1 MHDRRCCALAHGV
14 SYATLKLSKAV
25 ASSAGYVHDTSRFR
39 RKGPKHFT
47 SYTYSVDR
55 LQRRTRSSRV
65 ITPRGVEE
73 GSMDQAVTAAR
84 LGRTHDG
91 FERQHINGCVTLRPR
106 RLSARGRA
114 PSTLVEPPQAIDMTR
129 TTHFTV
135 RRTRSPAGRA
145 PTG

>member
-14 SYATLKLSKAV
+14 SYATLKQSKAV
-25 ASSAGYVHDTSRFR
+25 AASAGYVHDTSRFR

-84 LGRTHDG
+84 IERTHDG
-91 FERQHINGCVTLRPR
+91 IERQHNNGRETLSPR
-106 RLSARGRA
+106 RFFVNERN
-114 PSTLVEPPQAIDMTR
+114 
-129 TTHFTV
+129 
-135 RRTRSPAGRA
+135 
-145 PTG
+145 PT